1 MSRELFARTW
11 RAQRLKLLAV
21 AAALAVWGF
30 LMPIVYQAFRAAV
43 QVLPRLRP
51 DPEGPH
57 LVRRRRHLQPGR
69 RRWPSASSTRSRWPR
84 SSSSPWG
91 SRSTAIAGE
100 RQRGTLEV
108 LLARPLSR
116 RRLYLTLLGATI
128 LFVGA
133 AVAAEVAG
141 TVVGTVLGGAP
152 GDLRPDRLVLIWL
165 NGWLVF
171 IAIGAVTLAGVR
183 LVRPALAGAGG
194 QPGLRARVVLPRDP
208 GQALARRPR
217 PPAVVPLPLPR
228 STRSPGRIDAR
239 CRLDRAG
246 RRAGRLRGRGA
257 GDLPAAR
264 PGRAE
269 LKPAQRTSMIR

>member
-21 AAALAVWGF
+21 AAALAVWGT
-30 LMPIVYQAFRAAV
+30 LMPIVYQAFQAQIRFFLDSRQPKALTSFGGGEMFSLAGAV
-43 QVLPRLRP
+43 ALGFIHPISVATVLVFAL
-51 DPEGPH
+51 GFT
-57 LVRRRRHLQPGR
+57 VN
-69 RRWPSASSTRSRWPR
+69 
-84 SSSSPWG
+84 
-91 SRSTAIAGE
+91 AIAGE

-152 GDLRPDRLVLIWL
+152 GDLRPDRLVLMWL

-171 IAIGAVTLAGVR
+171 IAIGAVTLLASASFDR
-183 LVRPALAGAGG
+183 LSPALAVSLAFVLGSYFLEILGG
-194 QPGLRARVVLPRDP
+194 LWVDARGLQPWSLFHYLDPR
-208 GQALARRPR
+208 GALAGSMPVADWIV
-217 PPAVVPLPLPR
+217 PAVVLVACVVAALVIFPR
-228 STRSPGRIDAR
+228 R
-239 CRLDRAG
+239 
-246 RRAGRLRGRGA
+246 
-257 GDLPAAR
+257 DLAA
-264 PGRAE
+264 P
-269 LKPAQRTSMIR
+269 S